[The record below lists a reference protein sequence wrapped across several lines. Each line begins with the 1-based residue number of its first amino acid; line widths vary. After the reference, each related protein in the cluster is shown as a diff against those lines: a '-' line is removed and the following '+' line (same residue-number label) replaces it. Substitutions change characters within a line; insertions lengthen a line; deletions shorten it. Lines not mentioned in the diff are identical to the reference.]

1 MTRPHALALTDQQLK
16 LVQQGARF
24 IPPEVRD
31 FYLRKVSD
39 LLSNIKRP
47 TDAEVY
53 RAVRDVLT
61 AVRVPVWHLGAHTIG
76 DGD

>member
-1 MTRPHALALTDQQLK
+1 MTHNALSLSDQQLK

-24 IPPEVRD
+24 VPVEVRD
-31 FYLRKVSD
+31 FYLRSVSD
-39 LLSNIKRP
+39 ALGNKQQPS
-47 TDAEVY
+47 DAEVF

-61 AVRVPVWHLGAHTIG
+61 AVRVPIYHLGAHNVG

>member
-1 MTRPHALALTDQQLK
+1 MTRAHALSLSDQQLK

-24 IPPEVRD
+24 IPPEVRE

-39 LLSNIKRP
+39 ALSNTKQP
-47 TDAEVY
+47 TDADVY
-53 RAVRDVLT
+53 KAVNAVLT
-61 AVRVPVWHLGAHTIG
+61 SVRVPVYHLGAHDVG